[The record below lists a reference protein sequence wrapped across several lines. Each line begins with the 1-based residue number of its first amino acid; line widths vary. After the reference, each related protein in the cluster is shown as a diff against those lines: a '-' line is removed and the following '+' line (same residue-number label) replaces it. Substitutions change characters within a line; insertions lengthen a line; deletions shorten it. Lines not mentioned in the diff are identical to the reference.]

1 MLRCSGHY
9 LLLHYHHCVGP
20 WAGGGWRG
28 EREVHNDGLKHNN
41 NVRFM
46 PAIFYNHLI
55 HLVLCENE
63 SSLVTC
69 NQDNDEKVG
78 RGRERIHSLTF
89 YCQHNSL
96 IYSSQGGN
104 LMKKVLQMLPNC
116 STKYLIPLIPRSICT
131 NVTLDH
137 SSGLM

>member
-1 MLRCSGHY
+1 MTADAA
-9 LLLHYHHCVGP
+9 LLGSLSVTSLSPLCGP

-78 RGRERIHSLTF
+78 RGGERIHSLTF

-116 STKYLIPLIPRSICT
+116 
-131 NVTLDH
+131 
-137 SSGLM
+137 

>member
-9 LLLHYHHCVGP
+9 LLLHYHHCVLVPGRGP
-20 WAGGGWRG
+20 ERG

-78 RGRERIHSLTF
+78 RGREKDTLTYF
-89 YCQHNSL
+89 LLSA
-96 IYSSQGGN
+96 
-104 LMKKVLQMLPNC
+104 
-116 STKYLIPLIPRSICT
+116 
-131 NVTLDH
+131 
-137 SSGLM
+137 

>member
-1 MLRCSGHY
+1 MLVPGR
-9 LLLHYHHCVGP
+9 
-20 WAGGGWRG
+20 AGTRE

-69 NQDNDEKVG
+69 NQDDDGKVG
-78 RGRERIHSLTF
+78 E
-89 YCQHNSL
+89 
-96 IYSSQGGN
+96 
-104 LMKKVLQMLPNC
+104 
-116 STKYLIPLIPRSICT
+116 
-131 NVTLDH
+131 
-137 SSGLM
+137 

>member
-78 RGRERIHSLTF
+78 RGREDTLTYF
-89 YCQHNSL
+89 LLSA
-96 IYSSQGGN
+96 
-104 LMKKVLQMLPNC
+104 
-116 STKYLIPLIPRSICT
+116 
-131 NVTLDH
+131 
-137 SSGLM
+137 